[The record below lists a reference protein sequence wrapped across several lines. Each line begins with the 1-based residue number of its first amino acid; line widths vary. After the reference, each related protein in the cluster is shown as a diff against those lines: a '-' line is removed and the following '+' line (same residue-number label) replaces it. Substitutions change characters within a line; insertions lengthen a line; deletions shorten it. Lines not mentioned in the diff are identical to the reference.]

1 MKDDIAIARGVKLRK
16 IIELAKERLGID
28 GDDLEPYGHYK
39 AKLSDALIA
48 RVQSRPDGKLILV
61 TAISPTPAGEG
72 KTTTTVGLGDALN
85 AIGKKAMICVRE
97 PSLGPC
103 FGVKGGGAGG
113 GHSQVAPME
122 DINLHFTGDFHAV
135 SIAHNLL
142 AALVDNHIYF
152 GNTLGFDI
160 RRPVWRRVLDMNDRS
175 LRHIVNGL
183 GGTANGF
190 PRETGYDIVAASEI
204 MAILCLSTSLNDMRD
219 RFKQIIV
226 GYTRDNK
233 PIRAEALNA
242 QGSMTVLMKEALK
255 PNLVQ
260 SLEQTPTLVHGGPF
274 ANIAHGCNSV
284 IATKTALKLADYVVT
299 EAGFGADLGAEKFV
313 DIKCRKS
320 GLRPSAAVL
329 VGTARALKYSGG
341 AKIEDVN
348 SEHTKA
354 LMKGMGNLDRHVAN
368 IRDHYGLPVI
378 VALNRFGS
386 DTEREFEMIKKH
398 LGEQGVEAHR
408 LRALREGLE
417 GRDRAREVDGQAHR
431 HEAGL
436 AQVRLRGRR
445 RALEEDRQG
454 REEHLSRERSRRRHR
469 RAQEDREVPRGRLRQ
484 SADLHREDA
493 VLVLDGPAAARRAD
507 GPRVQRARR
516 LLERRRRV
524 HGRAV
529 GRDHDD
535 AGPAEEAGVRQHRH
549 RRRRQHRRV
558 GLRTV
563 RSYRNA
569 VRSGRGAPRFSSNGL
584 GALRELVLRELQ
596 PSNIRFLQKLFA
608 LCRS

>member
-1 MKDDIAIARGVKLRK
+1 MKDDLAIARSVKLRK
-16 IIELAKERLGID
+16 VVELAKERLGID
-28 GDDLEPYGHYK
+28 ADDLEPYGHYK
-39 AKLSDALIA
+39 AKLSDALIN
-48 RVQSRPDGKLILV
+48 RVQKNKDGKLILV

-152 GNTLGFDI
+152 GNQLGFDI
-160 RRPVWRRVLDMNDRS
+160 RRPMWRRVLDMNDRS
-175 LRHIVNGL
+175 LRSIVNGL

-204 MAILCLSTSLNDMRD
+204 MAILCLSTSLDDMRN

-242 QGSMTVLMKEALK
+242 QGSMTVLMKEAIK

-260 SLEQTPTLVHGGPF
+260 SLEHTPTLVHGGPF

-348 SEHTKA
+348 SEQAEA
-354 LMKGMGNLDRHVAN
+354 LMKGLANMDRHVKN
-368 IRDHYGLPVI
+368 IRENYGLPVI

-398 LGEQGVEAHR
+398 LGEQGVEAIVCEHFAKGSKGATE
-408 LRALREGLE
+408 LAKSMVKLIDTKPGNLNFVYDDADELWKKIGKV
-417 GRDRAREVDGQAHR
+417 AKKVYHASEVVADTA
-431 HEAGL
+431 
-436 AQVRLRGRR
+436 VRKKI
-445 RALEEDRQG
+445 EKF
-454 REEHLSRERSRRRHR
+454 
-469 RAQEDREVPRGRLRQ
+469 QEDGFGNLPICIAKTQYSFSTDPQL
-484 SADLHREDA
+484 
-493 VLVLDGPAAARRAD
+493 
-507 GPRVQRARR
+507 
-516 LLERRRRV
+516 
-524 HGRAV
+524 
-529 GRDHDD
+529 
-535 AGPAEEAGVRQHRH
+535 
-549 RRRRQHRRV
+549 
-558 GLRTV
+558 
-563 RSYRNA
+563 
-569 VRSGRGAPRFSSNGL
+569 RGAPEGHVFNVRDVYLNAGAGFMVVLSGEIMTMPGL
-584 GALRELVLRELQ
+584 PKKPA
-596 PSNIRFLQKLFA
+596 SDNIDIDADGNIVGLA
-608 LCRS
+608 

>member
-1 MKDDIAIARGVKLRK
+1 MKDDLAIARGVKLRK
-16 IIELAKERLGID
+16 IAELAKERLGID
-28 GDDLEPYGHYK
+28 ADDLEPYGHYK
-39 AKLSDALIA
+39 AKLSSALIE
-48 RVQSRPDGKLILV
+48 RVQSRKDGKLILV
-61 TAISPTPAGEG
+61 TAITPTPAGEG
-72 KTTTTVGLGDALN
+72 KTTTTIGLGDALN

-152 GNTLGFDI
+152 GNALGFDI
-160 RRPVWRRVLDMNDRS
+160 RRPMWRRVLDMNDRS
-175 LRHIVNGL
+175 LRSIVNGL

-190 PRETGYDIVAASEI
+190 PRETGYDIVAASEV
-204 MAILCLSTSLNDMRD
+204 MAILCLSSSLNDMRE

-233 PIRAEALNA
+233 PIRAEQLNA
-242 QGSMTVLMKEALK
+242 QGSMTVLMKEAIK

-260 SLEQTPTLVHGGPF
+260 SLEHTPTLVHGGPF

-341 AKIEDVN
+341 AKIENVN
-348 SEHTKA
+348 SEDTKA
-354 LMKGMGNLDRHVAN
+354 LMQGLANMDRHVKN
-368 IRDHYGLPVI
+368 IRENYGLPVI

-386 DTEREFEMIKKH
+386 DTVREFELITKH
-398 LGEQGVEAHR
+398 LSEQGVEAIVCEHF
-408 LRALREGLE
+408 AKGSK
-417 GRDRAREVDGQAHR
+417 GAT
-431 HEAGL
+431 GL
-436 AQVRLRGRR
+436 ATSMVKLIDTKPGK
-445 RALEEDRQG
+445 
-454 REEHLSRERSRRRHR
+454 
-469 RAQEDREVPRGRLRQ
+469 VKFVY
-484 SADLHREDA
+484 EDA
-493 VLVLDGPAAARRAD
+493 DDLWKKIGKVAKNVYHASEVVAD
-507 GPRVQRARR
+507 
-516 LLERRRRV
+516 
-524 HGRAV
+524 
-529 GRDHDD
+529 
-535 AGPAEEAGVRQHRH
+535 
-549 RRRRQHRRV
+549 
-558 GLRTV
+558 T
-563 RSYRNA
+563 A
-569 VRSGRGAPRFSSNGL
+569 VRTKIEKFQQDGFGNLPICIAKTQYSFSTDPKLRGAPEGHVFNVRDVYLSSGAGFMVVLSGDMMTMPGL
-584 GALRELVLRELQ
+584 PKVPASDAIDIDADG
-596 PSNIRFLQKLFA
+596 NIVGLA
-608 LCRS
+608 

>member
-1 MKDDIAIARGVKLRK
+1 MKDDLAIARGVKLRK
-16 IIELAKERLGID
+16 IVELAKERLGID
-28 GDDLEPYGHYK
+28 ADDLEPYGHYK
-39 AKLSDALIA
+39 AKLSSALID
-48 RVQSRPDGKLILV
+48 RVQKNKDGKLILV
-61 TAISPTPAGEG
+61 TAITPTPAGEG

-152 GNTLGFDI
+152 GNALGFDI
-160 RRPVWRRVLDMNDRS
+160 RRPMWRRVLDMNDRS
-175 LRHIVNGL
+175 LRSIVNGL

-190 PRETGYDIVAASEI
+190 PRETGYDIVAASEV
-204 MAILCLSTSLNDMRD
+204 MAILCLSSSLNDMRE

-233 PIRAEALNA
+233 PIRAEQLNA
-242 QGSMTVLMKEALK
+242 QGSMTVLMKEAIK

-260 SLEQTPTLVHGGPF
+260 SLEHTPTLVHGGPF

-341 AKIEDVN
+341 AKIENVN
-348 SEHTKA
+348 SEDTKA
-354 LMKGMGNLDRHVAN
+354 LMQGLANMDRHVKN
-368 IRDHYGLPVI
+368 IRENYGLPVI

-386 DTEREFEMIKKH
+386 DTVREFELITKH
-398 LGEQGVEAHR
+398 LSEQGVEAIICEHF
-408 LRALREGLE
+408 AKGSKGATE
-417 GRDRAREVDGQAHR
+417 
-431 HEAGL
+431 L
-436 AQVRLRGRR
+436 ATSMVKLIDTKPGK
-445 RALEEDRQG
+445 
-454 REEHLSRERSRRRHR
+454 
-469 RAQEDREVPRGRLRQ
+469 VKFVY
-484 SADLHREDA
+484 EDA
-493 VLVLDGPAAARRAD
+493 DDLWKKIGKVAKNVYHASEVVAD
-507 GPRVQRARR
+507 
-516 LLERRRRV
+516 
-524 HGRAV
+524 
-529 GRDHDD
+529 
-535 AGPAEEAGVRQHRH
+535 
-549 RRRRQHRRV
+549 
-558 GLRTV
+558 T
-563 RSYRNA
+563 A
-569 VRSGRGAPRFSSNGL
+569 VRTKIEKFQQDGFGNLPICIAKTQYSFSTDPKLRGAPEGHVFNVRDVYLSSGAGFMVVLSGDMMTMPGL
-584 GALRELVLRELQ
+584 PKVPASDAIDIDADG
-596 PSNIRFLQKLFA
+596 NIVGLA
-608 LCRS
+608 

>member
-1 MKDDIAIARGVKLRK
+1 MKDDLAIARGVKLRK
-16 IIELAKERLGID
+16 VVDIAKERLGID
-28 GDDLEPYGHYK
+28 VDDLEPYGHYK

-72 KTTTTVGLGDALN
+72 KTTTTIGLGDALN

-152 GNTLGFDI
+152 GNQLGFDI

-204 MAILCLSTSLNDMRD
+204 MAILCLSTSLNDMRE

-233 PIRAEALNA
+233 PIRAEALKA
-242 QGSMTVLMKEALK
+242 QGAMTVLMKEAIK

-348 SEHTKA
+348 SENSEA
-354 LMKGMGNLDRHVAN
+354 LMKGLANMDRHVKN
-368 IRDHYGLPVI
+368 IRENFGLPVI

-386 DTEREFEMIKKH
+386 DTEREFELIKKH
-398 LGEQGVEAHR
+398 MGEQGVEAMVCEHF
-408 LRALREGLE
+408 AKGSK
-417 GRDRAREVDGQAHR
+417 GATN
-431 HEAGL
+431 L
-436 AQVRLRGRR
+436 AQAMVKLIDTKPGK
-445 RALEEDRQG
+445 LKF
-454 REEHLSRERSRRRHR
+454 
-469 RAQEDREVPRGRLRQ
+469 VY
-484 SADLHREDA
+484 EDA
-493 VLVLDGPAAARRAD
+493 DELWKKIGKVAKNIYHASEVVAD
-507 GPRVQRARR
+507 TA
-516 LLERRRRV
+516 
-524 HGRAV
+524 
-529 GRDHDD
+529 
-535 AGPAEEAGVRQHRH
+535 VRQKIEKF
-549 RRRRQHRRV
+549 QQD
-558 GLRTV
+558 GFGNLPICIAKTQY
-563 RSYRNA
+563 SF
-569 VRSGRGAPRFSSNGL
+569 STDPKLRGAPEGHVFNVRDVYLSAGAGFMVVLSGDMMTMPGL
-584 GALRELVLRELQ
+584 PKVPASDGIDIDADG
-596 PSNIRFLQKLFA
+596 NIVGLA
-608 LCRS
+608 

>member
-1 MKDDIAIARGVKLRK
+1 MKDDIAVARGVKLRRVV
-16 IIELAKERLGID
+16 ELAKERLGID
-28 GDDLEPYGHYK
+28 ADDLEPYGHYK
-39 AKLSDALIA
+39 AKLSDALIS

-122 DINLHFTGDFHAV
+122 DINLHFTGDFHAI

-152 GNTLGFDI
+152 GNQLGFDI

-204 MAILCLSTSLNDMRD
+204 MAILCLSSSLNDMRD

-233 PIRAEALNA
+233 PIRAEALKA
-242 QGSMTVLMKEALK
+242 QGAMTVLMKEAIK

-260 SLEQTPTLVHGGPF
+260 SLEHTPTLVHGGPF

-348 SEHTKA
+348 SENSEA
-354 LMKGMGNLDRHVAN
+354 LMKGLANMDRHVKN
-368 IRDHYGLPVI
+368 IRENFGLPVI

-386 DTEREFEMIKKH
+386 DTEREFDLIKKH
-398 LGEQGVEAHR
+398 MGEQGVEAMVCEHF
-408 LRALREGLE
+408 AKGSK
-417 GRDRAREVDGQAHR
+417 GAIN
-431 HEAGL
+431 L
-436 AQVRLRGRR
+436 AESMVKLIDTNPGK
-445 RALEEDRQG
+445 LKF
-454 REEHLSRERSRRRHR
+454 
-469 RAQEDREVPRGRLRQ
+469 VY
-484 SADLHREDA
+484 
-493 VLVLDGPAAARRAD
+493 
-507 GPRVQRARR
+507 
-516 LLERRRRV
+516 
-524 HGRAV
+524 
-529 GRDHDD
+529 DD
-535 AGPAEEAGVRQHRH
+535 ADELWKKIGKVAKNVYHASEVVADTAVRQKIEKF
-549 RRRRQHRRV
+549 QQD
-558 GLRTV
+558 GFGNLPICIAKTQY
-563 RSYRNA
+563 SF
-569 VRSGRGAPRFSSNGL
+569 STDPKLRGAPEGHVFNVRDVYLSAGAGFMVVLSGDMMTMPGL
-584 GALRELVLRELQ
+584 PRVPASDGIDIDADG
-596 PSNIRFLQKLFA
+596 NIIGLA
-608 LCRS
+608 

>member
-1 MKDDIAIARGVKLRK
+1 MKDDIAVARGVKLRRVV
-16 IIELAKERLGID
+16 ELAKERLGID
-28 GDDLEPYGHYK
+28 ADDLEPYGHYK
-39 AKLSDALIA
+39 AKLSDALIS

-122 DINLHFTGDFHAV
+122 DINLHFTGDFHAI

-152 GNTLGFDI
+152 GNQLGFDI

-204 MAILCLSTSLNDMRD
+204 MAILCLSSSLNDMRD

-233 PIRAEALNA
+233 PIRAEALKA
-242 QGSMTVLMKEALK
+242 QGAMTVLMKEAIK

-260 SLEQTPTLVHGGPF
+260 SLEHTPTLVHGGPF

-348 SEHTKA
+348 SENSEA
-354 LMKGMGNLDRHVAN
+354 LMKGLANMDRHVKN
-368 IRDHYGLPVI
+368 IRENFGLPVI

-386 DTEREFEMIKKH
+386 DTEREFDLIKKH
-398 LGEQGVEAHR
+398 MGEQGVEAMVCEHF
-408 LRALREGLE
+408 AKGSK
-417 GRDRAREVDGQAHR
+417 GAIN
-431 HEAGL
+431 L
-436 AQVRLRGRR
+436 AESMVKLIDTNPGK
-445 RALEEDRQG
+445 LKF
-454 REEHLSRERSRRRHR
+454 
-469 RAQEDREVPRGRLRQ
+469 VY
-484 SADLHREDA
+484 
-493 VLVLDGPAAARRAD
+493 
-507 GPRVQRARR
+507 
-516 LLERRRRV
+516 
-524 HGRAV
+524 
-529 GRDHDD
+529 DD
-535 AGPAEEAGVRQHRH
+535 ADELWKKIGKVAKNVYHASEVVADTAVRQKIEKF
-549 RRRRQHRRV
+549 QQD
-558 GLRTV
+558 GFGNLPICIAKTQY
-563 RSYRNA
+563 SF
-569 VRSGRGAPRFSSNGL
+569 STDPKLRGAPEGHVFNVRDVYLSAGAGFMVVLSGDMMTMPGL
-584 GALRELVLRELQ
+584 PRVPASDGIDIAADG
-596 PSNIRFLQKLFA
+596 NIVGLA
-608 LCRS
+608 